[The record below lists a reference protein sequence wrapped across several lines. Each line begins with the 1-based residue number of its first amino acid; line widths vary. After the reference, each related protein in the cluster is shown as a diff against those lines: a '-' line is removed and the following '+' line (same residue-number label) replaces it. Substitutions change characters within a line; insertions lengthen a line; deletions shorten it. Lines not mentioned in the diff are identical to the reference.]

1 VIENPELQLAY
12 EYVQFTGEHVFLTGK
27 AGTGKTTFLR
37 SLKDRCSKRLIV
49 VAPTGVAALNAGGVT
64 IHSFFQVPFGPLIP
78 EASYGDSP
86 NAQSNPLARKF
97 NRTKIN
103 IIKTLDL
110 LVIDEISMV
119 RADLLDGI
127 DTVLRRYR
135 DRTRPFGGVQLL
147 MIGDLQQLAPVIKDE
162 DWAIL
167 RPHYDTGF
175 FFGSL
180 ALRQAPF
187 VTIEL
192 RHIYRQGDHH
202 FIELLNKVREN
213 RLDEKAR
220 EALNQRY
227 RPGYQAEGDEGIVT
241 LTTHNAQA
249 QRINETKMAALSSR
263 TRTFEADIKGDFPE
277 YLHPTA
283 ASLTLKID
291 AQVMF
296 VKNDSASEKRYF
308 NGKIGRLTA
317 FDEESI
323 TVQCPEDADSIV
335 VTSETWEN
343 AKYALDE
350 QTKEIQEEVV
360 GSFTQMPLK
369 PAWAITIHKSQG
381 LTFDKA
387 IIDAQAAF
395 THGQVYVAL
404 SRCRT
409 LEGLVLSTPIRSQGL
424 TTDAQV
430 LSFSKEVEKYPPGP
444 EDLAQARHVYEQ
456 SLLVELFN
464 FETFGR
470 LLVRIINRTKEHA
483 RALPENPQSRFME
496 LGLETRD
503 HISHVGEKF
512 HTQIRSLTGDRSMA
526 IEGHEI
532 LQERVRK
539 GCAYFMDKITT
550 LLLEP
555 LQAMVVAS
563 DNQKA
568 RKAVEEAIDQLIRQV
583 QIKLACLKA
592 CAQGF
597 SIQTYLTVRAQ
608 ASVDT
613 RSARHRHRAK
623 DQEPAVDVAHP
634 DLYQR
639 LKAWRQAKA
648 HEQDVA
654 PNTLITLKTMINV
667 ANGSPQSR
675 MQLKKVRGIGKKTLA
690 SIGDELLAI
699 ICDYTASH
707 KKVGVPTIDKPAMHH
722 DASDTRQVSL
732 DLFRDGKNI
741 AEIAKHRGLVASTIE
756 THLAHFVKI
765 GQLPLEEIMP
775 LEKAQPAME
784 FLRAEQM
791 LALSP
796 AKEKFG
802 DQYTYGELR
811 MILYHLIHTGVMA
824 DPSQAD

>member
-1 VIENPELQLAY
+1 MIENPELQLAY

-37 SLKDRCSKRLIV
+37 SLKDRCSKRMIV

-64 IHSFFQVPFGPLIP
+64 IHSFFQMPFGPWVP
-78 EASYGDSP
+78 ETATGASQQGR
-86 NAQSNPLARKF
+86 NNPLARKF
-97 NRTKIN
+97 NKTKRS
-103 IIKTLDL
+103 IIQTLDL

-127 DTVLRRYR
+127 DSVLRQYK

-147 MIGDLQQLAPVIKDE
+147 MIGDLQQLAPVIKAE

-167 RPHYDTGF
+167 RPYYDTGF
-175 FFGSL
+175 FFGSQ
-180 ALRQAPF
+180 ALQQAPF

-192 RHIYRQGDHH
+192 KHIFRQDDPH
-202 FIELLNKVREN
+202 FIALLNQVREN
-213 RLDEKAR
+213 RLDDAAR
-220 EALNQRY
+220 AALNQRY
-227 RPGYQAEGDEGIVT
+227 QPEYQAEAHEGVVT

-249 QRINETKMAALSSR
+249 QRINEARLTALSSR
-263 TRTFEADIKGDFPE
+263 ARTFEADTTGDFPE

-283 ASLTLKID
+283 ASLTLKIG

-296 VKNDSASEKRYF
+296 VKNDSAPEKRYF
-308 NGKIGRLTA
+308 NGKIGTLTA
-317 FDEESI
+317 FDEGEI
-323 TVQCPEDADSIV
+323 KVQCEGSEDLIA
-335 VTSETWEN
+335 VTPETWQN
-343 AKYALDE
+343 MKYTLDE
-350 QTKEIQEEVV
+350 QTKEITEEVI

-369 PAWAITIHKSQG
+369 AAWAITIHKSQG
-381 LTFDKA
+381 LTFDRA

-395 THGQVYVAL
+395 AHGQVYVAL

-409 LEGLVLSTPIRSQGL
+409 LEGLVLSTPIRTRGL

-430 LSFSKEVEKYPPGP
+430 STFSKAVEAHPPGP
-444 EDLAQARHVYEQ
+444 EALALARHAYEQ
-456 SLLVELFN
+456 SLLLELFD
-464 FETFGR
+464 FEIFHR
-470 LLVRIINRTKEHA
+470 LLVRIIKRTKEHA
-483 RALPENPQSRFME
+483 RALPENPQSWFMDLGRDTRE
-496 LGLETRD
+496 L
-503 HISHVGEKF
+503 ISGVGEKF
-512 HTQIRSLTGDRSMA
+512 QTQIRRLTDDPSVVV
-526 IEGHEI
+526 ESHEM

-539 GCAYFMDKITT
+539 GCAYFIDKITT

-568 RKAVEEAIDQLIRQV
+568 RKAVEEAMDQLIRQV

-592 CAQGF
+592 CAQKF
-597 SIQTYLTVRAQ
+597 SIQTYLAVRAK
-608 ASVDT
+608 ASVDLHAT
-613 RSARHRHRAK
+613 GHRRRARDK
-623 DQEPAVDVAHP
+623 KPAVDVVHP

-667 ANGSPQSR
+667 ANGLPQSR
-675 MQLKKVRGIGKKTLA
+675 MQLKQVRGIGKKTLA
-690 SIGDELLAI
+690 NIGDELLAMVR
-699 ICDYTASH
+699 DYAKSQKEADVEETEKSDTRQDI
-707 KKVGVPTIDKPAMHH
+707 G
-722 DASDTRQVSL
+722 DTRQVSL
-732 DLFRDGKNI
+732 NLFLGGKKI
-741 AEIAKHRGLVASTIE
+741 ADIAKHRGLLASTIE
-756 THLAHFVKI
+756 THLADLVKI
-765 GQLPLEEIMP
+765 GQLPLAEIMP

-784 FLRAEQM
+784 FFKAEQV

-811 MILYHLIHTGVMA
+811 MILYHLIYTGIVKG
-824 DPSQAD
+824 